1 MANNKDFKVKNG
13 LKANSYQEGLGTV
26 TTGSTSWDLENA
38 FYDDI
43 SFSVGSE
50 EATPYGLWFKTD
62 GTKMY
67 VIGTSGDAVNE
78 YNLSTAW
85 DVSTASY
92 NQEFSVSSQESTP
105 TGVSFKYDGTKMY
118 IIGLSNDSVFQ
129 YSLSTAWD
137 VSTASYENKSFST
150 QTQIAYPQGL
160 YFTSD
165 GTKFYTCGYVSDDAA
180 QYTLSTAW
188 DVSTASHTN
197 TLDLAADEAT
207 LRGVALKSDGTKF
220 YTIGSTTDT
229 VRQYSLSTAYD
240 LSTASYDN
248 INFSVNAQQANPF
261 GIFFKPDG
269 TKFYITGN
277 SGDRVYQY
285 SISKTLKTLDLS
297 TGAVFELT
305 PTSDLQI
312 DLSNPAAS
320 GTVSQATLLLTGGA
334 SQSYDIANASYDS
347 KSFDVSQDDL
357 TSNLT
362 FKPDGT
368 KMYVIGRTNDSVY
381 QYALST
387 AYDVS
392 TASYESKSF
401 SVASQETQPYGIA
414 FNNNGTSMYTVGWNT
429 DAVYQYTLT
438 TAYDVSTASYASK
451 SLSVASQDTV
461 PTGVTF
467 NADGTSLYIV
477 GSTNDSIF
485 QYTLTTAF
493 DVSTGSY
500 ASKSLDF
507 SGQDTNASGFQFN
520 GDGTKCFVAGNS
532 SDNVHQYSLST
543 AYDIATASSDG
554 VSFSFASQDSNPFGL
569 AFSADGNKMYVLGSD
584 DFVYQYSTATVATIT
599 YDSSIKFAGGTYG
612 YFITPATAP
621 TSPALNKTDVM
632 TFSTRDGGTS
642 YQATVAIDGA

>member
-13 LKANSYQEGLGTV
+13 LKANSYQESLGTV
-26 TTGSTSWDLENA
+26 TSGNTSYDIANA
-38 FYDDI
+38 SYDSV
-43 SFSVGSE
+43 SFSVSSQNTSPMGLYFKSDGLQLFVVGAGGDEVNQYSLSTAWDLSTISFVRVLALSE
-50 EATPYGLWFKTD
+50 TVPSGIFLKDD

-67 VIGTSGDAVNE
+67 IVGYGGDNVYEHTLSTAYDISTGSITHTLDVSSKDTIPFGLFFKPDGTKMYFSGDQNDKLVE

-85 DVSTASY
+85 DLSTATF
-92 NQEFSVSSQESTP
+92 NQYSPAIVASARQPFFTSDGLKVFIPSNSTD
-105 TGVSFKYDGTKMY
+105 TITE
-118 IIGLSNDSVFQ
+118 

-137 VSTASYENKSFST
+137 ISTLSSVREF
-150 QTQIAYPQGL
+150 
-160 YFTSD
+160 D
-165 GTKFYTCGYVSDDAA
+165 VSD
-180 QYTLSTAW
+180 QE
-188 DVSTASHTN
+188 TN
-197 TLDLAADEAT
+197 PYGLFF
-207 LRGVALKSDGTKF
+207 KSDGSKM
-220 YTIGSTTDT
+220 YIVGSTQDKIF
-229 VRQYSLSTAYD
+229 QYSTS
-240 LSTASYDN
+240 
-248 INFSVNAQQANPF
+248 
-261 GIFFKPDG
+261 
-269 TKFYITGN
+269 IT
-277 SGDRVYQY
+277 S
-285 SISKTLKTLDLS
+285 KTLDLS

-305 PTSDLQI
+305 PTSNLRI
-312 DLSNPAAS
+312 DLSNPSAS
-320 GTVSQATLLLTGGA
+320 GTVSQATLLLTGGS
-334 SQSYDIANASYDS
+334 SQYYDIANASYDS

-368 KMYVIGRTNDSVY
+368 KMYVVGRTNDSVY

-451 SLSVASQDTV
+451 SLSVNSQDTV

-477 GSTNDSIF
+477 GSTNNSIF

-569 AFSADGNKMYVLGSD
+569 AFSADGDKMYVLGSD

-599 YDSSIKFAGGTYG
+599 YNSSIKFAGGTYG